1 MEKKNTE
8 MDERYHYHSTK
19 RKLYELGQINYYK
32 WEFEQFKKRLKLEEE
47 KGIDD
52 TTTKI
57 KNLTVNDDEKSRVKS
72 SDLDPQ

>member
-1 MEKKNTE
+1 MEKKNAE

-19 RKLYELGQINYYK
+19 RKLYELGQMDYYK

-47 KGIDD
+47 KDIDD

-57 KNLTVNDDEKSRVKS
+57 NNLSVNDDEKSRVNS
-72 SDLDPQ
+72 SDQDPK